1 MSGLRTDRDLADI
14 FLRDTVRAFTGEFST
29 LQGTED
35 ARTMA
40 NQVVDV
46 LQIGKWRVEPAQGR
60 ISSDAGEA
68 FLRPREMDLLVYL
81 ASQHGRV
88 VSADD
93 IMSEVWSGV
102 EVTNDSLYF
111 SISQLRKRLDEP
123 DAEKSIIET
132 MPKRGYRLTV
142 PVEMG
147 PEADAAGPAS
157 QADPDYR
164 SEETGLLRRLSNR
177 RALYGVMG
185 AILIVAAIAWLWGIA
200 PSADP
205 PSLTRLPATIAVM
218 PLIDLSPET
227 DYTYF
232 SDGITDEILNRLA
245 RVPGLLVAA
254 RTSSFAFKN
263 SESSVNEIGDAL
275 GVGTILEGSVRKDGG
290 RVRVSVQLINTDTG
304 FQLWSAT
311 YERELSSVFAI
322 QNEISRHIADALE
335 LTLTGDADGT
345 ESGELLVSDPQA
357 VDEYLMGVESLRT
370 YSFDSIRQA
379 IRHFENVLRIDPTLT
394 QALIQL
400 ADAKLW
406 LLNTGAS
413 YDMALIGEAENLVQQ
428 ALERDPKSAAAYRV
442 LAMVNWRR
450 GQWQQSRDHALKA
463 LELNPS
469 DSIAMVTLGQIFIF
483 QGDLDAAGQAFER
496 ALRIDPYGASALM
509 KYAWL
514 KQRIGDIDEARATI
528 ERAIE
533 LHPTNPNLPWM
544 LGRLQVGDLGDLAGG
559 LKNFLRAAELDTQD
573 YEIAAYVAMTYLTLG
588 MPEAAKPWLERAMKD
603 GPDTATSQ
611 AVEATYL
618 QLTGR
623 QRQATE
629 VSTTAIRDRD
639 YRWIFHDL
647 LFNNLIVIAVRN
659 LLDEGRVDYA
669 IQLLDDTL
677 PSAATILGMGQ
688 IVDIEG
694 DMMTMQEPVPWLVA
708 LAYVYAERGDS
719 EKASE
724 LIGNTV
730 GVRLADNAKRGVVP
744 RNEHY
749 LMEARVLAMQGDYE
763 VALNMLEEAVQH
775 NLIFGWQIQVAGD
788 YAFRRLQSNPRFVSI
803 VDQLEA
809 KVERQRAIALG
820 QPALTTARAQ

>member
-1 MSGLRTDRDLADI
+1 MAHQAAD
-14 FLRDTVRAFTGEFST
+14 A
-29 LQGTED
+29 
-35 ARTMA
+35 
-40 NQVVDV
+40 
-46 LQIGKWRVEPAQGR
+46 LQIGKWRVEPARGR
-60 ISSDAGEA
+60 VCSDAGEGY
-68 FLRPREMDLLVYL
+68 LRPREMDLLVYL
-81 ASQHGRV
+81 AEQHGRI

-123 DAEKSIIET
+123 DAEESIIET
-132 MPKRGYRLTV
+132 IPKRGYRLTV
-142 PVEMG
+142 LVELV
-147 PEADAAGPAS
+147 PEDEGTDAGS
-157 QADPDYR
+157 RADPDPR
-164 SEETGLLRRLSNR
+164 SKETGLLRRSSNR
-177 RALYGVMG
+177 RVLYSVMG
-185 AILIVAAIAWLWGIA
+185 AILIVAVIGWFRGTA
-200 PSADP
+200 PSTTP
-205 PSLTRLPATIAVM
+205 PSVTSPTPTIAVM
-218 PLIDLSPET
+218 PLIDLSPDT

-245 RVPGLLVAA
+245 RVQGLLVAA

-263 SESSVNEIGDAL
+263 SESSIKQIGGAL
-275 GVGTILEGSVRKDGG
+275 GVGTILEGSVRKDGD

-304 FQLWSAT
+304 FQLWSET

-335 LTLTGDADGT
+335 LTLTGDTGGT
-345 ESGELLVSDPQA
+345 ESGELLVSDPRA

-379 IRHFENVLRIDPTLT
+379 IRHFENVLQIDPTFT
-394 QALIQL
+394 QALTQL
-400 ADAKLW
+400 ADAKLG
-406 LLNTGAS
+406 LLKTGAS
-413 YDMALIGEAENLVQQ
+413 YDMALVDEAESLAQQ
-428 ALERDPKSAAAYRV
+428 ALNRDPNSGAAYRV
-442 LAMVNWRR
+442 LSMVSRWR
-450 GQWQQSRDHALKA
+450 GQWQQSRDHVLRA
-463 LELNPS
+463 LELSPS

-483 QGDLDAAGQAFER
+483 HGELDAAGQVFDR

-514 KQRIGDIDEARATI
+514 KHRVGDTDEARATI
-528 ERAIE
+528 ERAME

-544 LGRLQVGDLGDLAGG
+544 LGKLQVSDLGDLAGG
-559 LKNFLRAAELDTQD
+559 LRSMLRAAELDTQD

-588 MPEAAKPWLERAMKD
+588 MPEAAEPWLERAMRD

-618 QLTGR
+618 QLTG
-623 QRQATE
+623 QKRQATE
-629 VSTTAIRDRD
+629 VSTTAIRERD
-639 YRWIFHDL
+639 HRWLFHDL

-669 IQLLDDTL
+669 IQLLEDTL
-677 PSAATILGMGQ
+677 PTAATILGMGQ

-694 DMMTMQEPVPWLVA
+694 NMMMMQEPVPWLVA
-708 LAYVYAERGDS
+708 LAYAYAERGDS
-719 EKASE
+719 EKSSE
-724 LIGNTV
+724 LIENAV
-730 GVRLADNAKRGVVP
+730 EVRLAKNVQPGVVS

-749 LMEARVLAMQGDYE
+749 LMEARVLAMQGNYE
-763 VALNMLEEAVQH
+763 LALNMLEEAVQH

-803 VDQLEA
+803 VERLEA
-809 KVERQRAIALG
+809 KVERQRAIVLG
-820 QPALTTARAQ
+820 QPALAHARAK

>member
-1 MSGLRTDRDLADI
+1 MTH
-14 FLRDTVRAFTGEFST
+14 
-29 LQGTED
+29 QG
-35 ARTMA
+35 A
-40 NQVVDV
+40 DV
-46 LQIGKWRVEPAQGR
+46 LQIGKWRVEPALGR
-60 ISSDAGEA
+60 ISSESGEQ
-68 FLRPREMDLLVYL
+68 FLRPREMDLLIYL
-81 ASQHGRV
+81 AEQHGRI
-88 VSADD
+88 VSADN

-123 DAEKSIIET
+123 DAEESIIET

-142 PVEMG
+142 PVELM
-147 PEADAAGPAS
+147 PEADAAESAT
-157 QADPDYR
+157 QAEPDR
-164 SEETGLLRRLSNR
+164 RLQETGLLRRLSNR
-177 RALYGVMG
+177 RVVYGVIG
-185 AILIVAAIAWLWGIA
+185 AIPILAAIGWLWGGT

-205 PSLTRLPATIAVM
+205 PNLTYPPTAIAVM

-245 RVPGLLVAA
+245 RVQGLLVAA

-263 SESSVNEIGDAL
+263 SNSNINEIGDAL

-304 FQLWSAT
+304 FQLWSET

-335 LTLTGDADGT
+335 LTLTGDADAT
-345 ESGELLVSDPQA
+345 ESGELLVSDPRV
-357 VDEYLMGVESLRT
+357 VDEYLMGVEALRT

-379 IRHFENVLRIDPTLT
+379 IRHFENVLRIDPTFT

-400 ADAKLW
+400 ADAKLF

-413 YDMALIGEAENLVQQ
+413 YDIALVDEAESLVQQ
-428 ALERDPKSAAAYRV
+428 ALERDPKNGAAYRV
-442 LAMVNWRR
+442 LGMVSGWR
-450 GQWQQSRDHALKA
+450 GQWQQSRDQVLQA

-469 DSIAMVTLGQIFIF
+469 DSIAMVILGQNYIMH
-483 QGDLDAAGQAFER
+483 GELEAAGHALER

-514 KQRIGDIDEARATI
+514 KQRTGDIDEAWATI
-528 ERAIE
+528 ERAKE

-544 LGRLQVGDLGDLAGG
+544 LGLLQVGELGDLVGG
-559 LKNFLRAAELDTQD
+559 LKSFLRAAELDTQD
-573 YEIAAYVAMTYLTLG
+573 HEIAAYVAMTYLTLG
-588 MPEAAKPWLERAMKD
+588 MPQSAEPWIERAMRD
-603 GPDTATSQ
+603 GPDTATSH

-618 QLTGR
+618 QLTG
-623 QRQATE
+623 QKRQATE

-639 YRWIFHDL
+639 YRWFYHDL

-669 IQLLDDTL
+669 IQLLEDTL
-677 PSAATILGMGQ
+677 PTAESIVGMGR

-694 DMMTMQEPVPWLVA
+694 KMMTMQEPVAWLVA
-708 LAYVYAERGDS
+708 LACAYAERGDS

-724 LIGNTV
+724 LIRNAV
-730 GVRLADNAKRGVVP
+730 GIRLAENAIGSVVP

-749 LMEARVLAMQGDYE
+749 LMEARVLVMQGDDE
-763 VALNMLEEAVQH
+763 MALNMLEESVQH
-775 NLIFGWQIQVAGD
+775 NLIFGWQIRLAGD
-788 YAFRRLQSNPRFVSI
+788 YAFRRLQSNPRFLSI

-809 KVERQRAIALG
+809 NVGRQRAIVLG
-820 QPALTTARAQ
+820 QPTLTSARAQ